1 MDSGAI
7 FSFLQATVNKIIS
20 AFCCSLWYGSMQI
33 ADVNHMVFWPSGS
46 KTYPKSARTLKE
58 ILLCSFL
65 SLWTA
70 LEYFYNLKKK
80 KKLKA
85 TNGFPSP
92 YKLDL
97 KITWIT
103 VFASYQMSSLF
114 HREVIGDT
122 DYSVVLQQDTISLY
136 MENLNGLSEI
146 SRITTTIAKTSCT
159 HPWCNASWYVES
171 WH

>member
-1 MDSGAI
+1 MWTIWSSGHLEAKPT
-7 FSFLQATVNKIIS
+7 LNLPVPWRKYYCVP
-20 AFCCSLWYGSMQI
+20 FCLYELLWNTFI
-33 ADVNHMVFWPSGS
+33 
-46 KTYPKSARTLKE
+46 T
-58 ILLCSFL
+58 
-65 SLWTA
+65 
-70 LEYFYNLKKK
+70 LKKK
-80 KKLKA
+80 KKNLKA

>member
-80 KKLKA
+80 KKKKIESNQWLS
-85 TNGFPSP
+85 FP
-92 YKLDL
+92 L
-97 KITWIT
+97 
-103 VFASYQMSSLF
+103 
-114 HREVIGDT
+114 
-122 DYSVVLQQDTISLY
+122 
-136 MENLNGLSEI
+136 
-146 SRITTTIAKTSCT
+146 
-159 HPWCNASWYVES
+159 
-171 WH
+171 